1 MAEIIPFQQSRQGCR
16 VLITA
21 PNGRT
26 RDKLIA
32 DATIAGYE
40 VQVCADLAS
49 AADHLAQI
57 DSDVCL
63 VDLDETVGDLNG
75 FCRSASRWRQSVTL
89 LGLASLDLLGS
100 PDVDAAGQFELI
112 PKPYPSNR
120 LAGRLAKAS
129 QRLKLSQEIE
139 RLKQSS
145 QRRLFDEFVGCSEK
159 AELLRDKILDA
170 AEKDAPLVVTGE
182 RGSGT
187 TLLAR
192 AVHLFSSR
200 ADSPLIAV
208 DCSLQSSTALEQD
221 LFGTPVNGL
230 AVGSSR
236 IKQAAGGTLIL
247 ENLETVPLP
256 LQKTLAKFIRQVSIL
271 ECPQQESVRVIAV
284 TAAEPECLVDAGQ
297 LDSGLWQLLSEQII
311 VVPSLRERRDDVVP
325 LAEHFLQRLS
335 VQEGQPCRGLSYDA
349 RQLLV
354 ECEWPGNV
362 SQLCNVIQKA
372 AAIDNTG
379 TLTADS
385 LRPWLDGESLS
396 ASDGAPGMTLRE
408 MERKLIET
416 TFNRFCGNREQTAQ
430 TLSIGLRT
438 LSGKLREYGYPPR
451 GGPGSNIQPAQRKVA

>member
-200 ADSPLIAV
+200 AD
-208 DCSLQSSTALEQD
+208 CNRRQS
-221 LFGTPVNGL
+221 
-230 AVGSSR
+230 
-236 IKQAAGGTLIL
+236 AG
-247 ENLETVPLP
+247 
-256 LQKTLAKFIRQVSIL
+256 
-271 ECPQQESVRVIAV
+271 
-284 TAAEPECLVDAGQ
+284 CLLG
-297 LDSGLWQLLSEQII
+297 
-311 VVPSLRERRDDVVP
+311 
-325 LAEHFLQRLS
+325 
-335 VQEGQPCRGLSYDA
+335 C
-349 RQLLV
+349 
-354 ECEWPGNV
+354 
-362 SQLCNVIQKA
+362 
-372 AAIDNTG
+372 
-379 TLTADS
+379 
-385 LRPWLDGESLS
+385 
-396 ASDGAPGMTLRE
+396 
-408 MERKLIET
+408 
-416 TFNRFCGNREQTAQ
+416 
-430 TLSIGLRT
+430 
-438 LSGKLREYGYPPR
+438 
-451 GGPGSNIQPAQRKVA
+451 